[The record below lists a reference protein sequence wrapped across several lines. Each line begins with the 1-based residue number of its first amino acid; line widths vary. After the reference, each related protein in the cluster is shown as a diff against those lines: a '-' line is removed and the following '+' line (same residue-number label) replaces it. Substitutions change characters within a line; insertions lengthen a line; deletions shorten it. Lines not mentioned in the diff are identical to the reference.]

1 MKGSGWF
8 CQMKKYTRFALL
20 LIIILAAML
29 LPARS
34 DPSHGRLISVSVSA
48 PRLAPGERVVGF
60 HFRVKSGRIAQ
71 LPNLPIGWSISVD
84 NDPSWN
90 TKIDASIIVGAA
102 ALDTSFFQNFLAV
115 ERNESLEIP
124 FDMRGEIF
132 VSQDFSSVRRIKVGR
147 NELRLNER

>member
-1 MKGSGWF
+1 M
-8 CQMKKYTRFALL
+8 
-20 LIIILAAML
+20 
-29 LPARS
+29 
-34 DPSHGRLISVSVSA
+34 
-48 PRLAPGERVVGF
+48 
-60 HFRVKSGRIAQ
+60 
-71 LPNLPIGWSISVD
+71 D

-115 ERNESLEIP
+115 ERNESLGIP